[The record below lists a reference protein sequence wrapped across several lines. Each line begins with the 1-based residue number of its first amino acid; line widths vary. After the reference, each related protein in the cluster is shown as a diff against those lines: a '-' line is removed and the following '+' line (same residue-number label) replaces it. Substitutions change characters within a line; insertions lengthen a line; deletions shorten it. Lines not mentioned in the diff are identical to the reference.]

1 MRDNL
6 ITIIVLILSSP
17 LIILGLILFLLILPV
32 LVIIE
37 LFNED
42 ENTYNK
48 WKE

>member
-1 MRDNL
+1 MKDNI
-6 ITIIVLILSSP
+6 ITAIVLILSSP
-17 LIILGLILFLLILPV
+17 LIIIALALFILILPV

-48 WKE
+48 

>member
-17 LIILGLILFLLILPV
+17 LIILGVILFLLVLPI

-48 WKE
+48 